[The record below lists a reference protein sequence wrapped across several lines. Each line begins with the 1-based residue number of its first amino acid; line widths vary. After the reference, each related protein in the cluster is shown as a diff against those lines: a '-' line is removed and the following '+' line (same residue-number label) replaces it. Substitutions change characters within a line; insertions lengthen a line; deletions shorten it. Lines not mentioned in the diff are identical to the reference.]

1 MVKVMAMVMVMVKV
15 MAMVM
20 VKVVAMV
27 KVDLKGKIRQ
37 QSIVRH
43 FHTEGQKNEQK
54 THFLDPTCEKS
65 LSPEAQV

>member
-1 MVKVMAMVMVMVKV
+1 MVRVMVKETV
-15 MAMVM
+15 MVMVM

-27 KVDLKGKIRQ
+27 KEDPKGKIPQ

-43 FHTEGQKNEQK
+43 FHTEGQKNEHK
-54 THFLDPTCEKS
+54 THYQDPTCEKS